1 MTMPSC
7 TVTIPDDNKQPLEY
21 FAAKYQMGLSNML
34 EANPGVDNRQYDH
47 GIGAFR
53 VVVQTH
59 LGAVDDDAFVHGV
72 RQNQLLRTAAV

>member
-1 MTMPSC
+1 
-7 TVTIPDDNKQPLEY
+7 LEY

-34 EANPGVDNRQYDH
+34 EANPGVDTYLADTDRQYDH

-59 LGAVDDDAFVHGV
+59 LGAVDDDAFVHGHYS
-72 RQNQLLRTAAV
+72 RR